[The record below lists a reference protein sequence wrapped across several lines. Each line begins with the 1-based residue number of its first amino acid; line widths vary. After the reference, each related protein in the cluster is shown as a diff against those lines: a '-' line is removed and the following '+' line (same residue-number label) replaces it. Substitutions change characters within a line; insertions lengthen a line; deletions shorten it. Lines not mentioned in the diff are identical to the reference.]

1 MSVSAAPPRWAE
13 VLLRGFLTPG
23 DFENVS
29 GDLLEEYR
37 ESVYPARGSLRA
49 DMWYVTQVLGFAWRD
64 AFLWATLSAIAFIT
78 RTAMDWLVPTV
89 DFQARAAATTVLGAG
104 ILVLAGFWTA
114 QRSGSFAA
122 GTIIGVAITVIA
134 AAIDTVGS
142 VALLS
147 VWHDSKTIAA
157 IRGSGGLEEV
167 FTLPVLMVLPGIL
180 LCTIG
185 GLFGAVAYRLR
196 SL

>member
-1 MSVSAAPPRWAE
+1 MSVSAAPPGWAE
-13 VLLRGFLTPG
+13 VLLRGFLTPS
-23 DFENVS
+23 DFDNVS

-37 ESVYPARGSLRA
+37 ERVYPARGSLRA
-49 DMWYVTQVLGFAWRD
+49 DIWYVTEVLGFAWRD
-64 AFLWATLSAIAFIT
+64 ARLWATLSALAFIT

-89 DFQARAAATTVLGAG
+89 DFQARATATTVLGAG
-104 ILVLAGFWTA
+104 ILLLAGFWTA
-114 QRSGSFAA
+114 QRSGSFAV
-122 GTIIGVAITVIA
+122 GTVIGVAITGIA

-142 VALLS
+142 VALLA
-147 VWHDSKTIAA
+147 VWHDSKTMAA

-185 GLFGAVAYRLR
+185 GLFGAVAKRLR

>member
-1 MSVSAAPPRWAE
+1 MSLSAAPPGWAE
-13 VLLRGFLTPG
+13 ALLRGFLTPG
-23 DFENVS
+23 DFDNVS

-49 DMWYVTQVLGFAWRD
+49 DTWYVTQVLGFAWRD
-64 AFLWATLSAIAFIT
+64 ARLWATLSAIAFIT

-89 DFQARAAATTVLGAG
+89 DFQARATATTVFGAG
-104 ILVLAGFWTA
+104 ILLVAGFWSA
-114 QRSGSFAA
+114 QRSGSFAV
-122 GTIIGVAITVIA
+122 GTVIGVAITAIA

-142 VALLS
+142 VALLA
-147 VWHDSKTIAA
+147 VWHDPKTMAA

-185 GLFGAVAYRLR
+185 GLFGAVANRLR
-196 SL
+196 S